1 MFDPAQP
8 ADGSALSSAVMR
20 SQLTSLKALIDAI
33 VTLSSAQVV
42 STSTLGAGSPATAS
56 VAVQGNTL
64 RFSFGIPQGFQG
76 SEGPQGPP
84 FATATVD
91 SVTTLE
97 PGQPA
102 FVNVSF
108 DGSFVHF
115 AFGIPRGND
124 GAQGPP
130 GEVSQ
135 STLDNAIAST
145 AQNPASV
152 SSLSQSASSF
162 YDQSQMQQV
171 MDKLDELLAA
181 LRRM

>member
-1 MFDPAQP
+1 
-8 ADGSALSSAVMR
+8 MR
-20 SQLTSLKALIDAI
+20 SQFTSLKALIDAI

-42 STSTLGAGSPATAS
+42 SASTLGAGSPATAS

-76 SEGPQGPP
+76 PEGPQGPP
-84 FATATVD
+84 FASATVD

-97 PGQPA
+97 PAQPA

-135 STLDNAIAST
+135 STLDNAIATT

-152 SSLSQSASSF
+152 SSLSQGASSF